1 MQNDMNTR
9 TNDMTADATV
19 LAKVVTAAQ
28 LRRLSALLDDE
39 ERPFSLRVR
48 KCGNAHL
55 AELTAER
62 ADLGYYADML
72 EEL

>member
-1 MQNDMNTR
+1 MNTR
-9 TNDMTADATV
+9 TNDMAADAAV

-39 ERPFSLRVR
+39 ERPFSLRVK
-48 KCGNAHL
+48 KCGKAHL
-55 AELTAER
+55 AELTAGR

>member
-1 MQNDMNTR
+1 MEK
-9 TNDMTADATV
+9 TNNIATDAAV
-19 LAKVVTAAQ
+19 LAKVMNTDQ

-48 KCGNAHL
+48 KCGKAHL
-55 AELTAER
+55 AELTAGK